1 MHALRSAVTEAD
13 EGSARQLHAF
23 LMQGIGV
30 IEEKPV
36 RVSVIVRGK
45 ERIHGTTMLFRSGN
59 QPYHEAD
66 LRLLESIATLTG
78 IAMDRALFFEDT
90 IAKSEEIRAR
100 NRELD
105 DFTYVVSHDLKEP
118 LITIEGYS
126 TIIEK
131 DFGNVLPPEALT
143 YLKASVQAVNRMK
156 RLIDDLLAL
165 SRLGRAHDREAV
177 SMRTVV
183 DSVLSDLD
191 FRLKER
197 QAKVFVPENL
207 PIVRYNPT
215 QLGLLFRNLFSN
227 GIKFNRSERPEIHI
241 EVKEGSNEF
250 TVSVQ
255 DNGIGIPEEYFDR
268 IFVIFQRLHPAGE
281 YAGTGVGLT
290 IVKKIIERHRGRIWV
305 ESTPGTGTKISFT
318 IPL

>member
-1 MHALRSAVTEAD
+1 M
-13 EGSARQLHAF
+13 
-23 LMQGIGV
+23 
-30 IEEKPV
+30 
-36 RVSVIVRGK
+36 
-45 ERIHGTTMLFRSGN
+45 
-59 QPYHEAD
+59 
-66 LRLLESIATLTG
+66 
-78 IAMDRALFFEDT
+78 
-90 IAKSEEIRAR
+90 
-100 NRELD
+100 D